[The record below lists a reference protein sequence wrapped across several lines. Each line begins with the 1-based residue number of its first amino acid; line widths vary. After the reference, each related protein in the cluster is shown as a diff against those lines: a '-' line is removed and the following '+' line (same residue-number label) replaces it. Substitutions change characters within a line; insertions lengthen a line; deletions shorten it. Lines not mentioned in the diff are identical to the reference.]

1 MFTTVKV
8 KNGSVVSTSHILNT
22 GYPNIEVYRYL
33 KRKHLKKLFKKIS
46 IKRFNILKQKLIL
59 IL

>member
-33 KRKHLKKLFKKIS
+33 KRKHLKKLFKKI
-46 IKRFNILKQKLIL
+46 
-59 IL
+59 